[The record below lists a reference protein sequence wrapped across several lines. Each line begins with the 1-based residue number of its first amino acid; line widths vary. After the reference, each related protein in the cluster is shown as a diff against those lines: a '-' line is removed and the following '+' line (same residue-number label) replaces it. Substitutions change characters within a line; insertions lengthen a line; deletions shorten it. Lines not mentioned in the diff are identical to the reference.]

1 MSLDDLDRKILDRV
15 QSDFPLVSRPF
26 QVLAKELGSTEEE
39 VLRRIRRMQEEGTI
53 RRIGPIFELERLGF
67 TSTLC
72 AAKVSPALIDSVAE
86 YINSFPEVTHNYLRE
101 NEFNLWFALVAP
113 SQERISTILE
123 GIRHRGGVAEL
134 VSLPAERTFKIN
146 VHLKV

>member
-26 QVLAKELGSTEEE
+26 QALAKELGCTEEE
-39 VLRRIRRMQEEGTI
+39 ILRRIRRMEGEGTI
-53 RRIGPIFELERLGF
+53 RRIGPIFEIQRLGF

-86 YINSFPEVTHNYLRE
+86 YINHFPEVTHNYLRE
-101 NEFNLWFALVAP
+101 NEYNVWFTLVAP
-113 SQERISTILE
+113 SEERIATILE
-123 GIRHRGGVAEL
+123 EIRHRGGVAE
-134 VSLPAERTFKIN
+134 VASLPAERTFKIN
-146 VHLKV
+146 AHLKV